1 MGRNQRKGGVHLTSL
16 EHLDA
21 NIKARKQIVYAQRK
35 RHSLNSIHRSGME
48 KATVKVIKRAH
59 RSSNPSHRHHVS
71 YSTSN
76 SGRKKCAIDH
86 RYYCTL
92 LLLAST
98 YKRLCHSNSLHQM
111 ANLLL
116 LCIADDDIFD
126 VDFLEKHLQSL
137 KEIALYSYL

>member
-21 NIKARKQIVYAQRK
+21 NIKARKQIVYAQTYTTFPKLDPSIRDGEGHRK
-35 RHSLNSIHRSGME
+35 SNQKSASLIKSIPPTSRLLQYFEFWKE
-48 KATVKVIKRAH
+48 KVCD
-59 RSSNPSHRHHVS
+59 RSSLLL
-71 YSTSN
+71 
-76 SGRKKCAIDH
+76 
-86 RYYCTL
+86 L

-126 VDFLEKHLQSL
+126 VDSLEKHLQSL

>member
-98 YKRLCHSNSLHQM
+98 VRTNVYAIRIHFTRWQICCCCASRM
-111 ANLLL
+111 TT
-116 LCIADDDIFD
+116 
-126 VDFLEKHLQSL
+126 
-137 KEIALYSYL
+137 YLMSISWRSTSKV